1 MAKILGI
8 DLGTTNSC
16 MAVMEGGEPVVI
28 ENSEGARTTPSIV
41 AFAKSGERLVG
52 QAAKRQ
58 AVTNSQ
64 NTVFSIKRFMGR
76 KFEEV
81 QDEAKRVP
89 YKIIRASNGDAHVEV
104 QVGGERKGFSPQE
117 ISAMILSKLK
127 ADAEAKLGEKIT
139 QAVITVPAYFNDS
152 QRNATKDAGRIAGLE
167 VLRIINEPT
176 AASLAYGLDKKKDE
190 KIAVY
195 DLGGGT
201 FDISVLEIGEGVFE
215 VKATNGDTHLGGDD
229 WDNKLM
235 DWIIAE
241 FRSETGVDV
250 SKQSDA
256 LQRIKEEAEK
266 AKIALSSSQ
275 EYEINLPFITADATG
290 PKHIQ
295 KKLTRSKLEQLTDDL
310 FERTIRPVKS
320 CLGDAKLSESEI
332 NELVLVGGMTRMP
345 KVIETARKLIGK
357 EPHKGVNPDEVV
369 AVGAAIQGGVLR
381 GDVKDVL
388 LLDVTPLT
396 LAIETAGNI
405 ATPMIPRNTT
415 IPTRKQ
421 QIFSTYS
428 DNQPGVEIKVLQ
440 GERPMARDNKTLGT
454 FHLDG
459 IPPAPRGVPQVEVT
473 FDIDANGILNVSA
486 KDLGTGKE
494 QKISIT
500 GSSGLTKEEVESLRR
515 DAEAH
520 AEEDRK
526 TREAAE
532 IRNAADNLAYQC
544 EKQLAELGEKLSADQ
559 KKGVEDAIKDVREK
573 LSGTDAEAIKKAT
586 EELQSRFQAI
596 SAELY
601 KQAAAQKSGPQP
613 GDAPGSSSTS
623 GGPGGSTTKSDDNVV
638 DADFEVVDDDKK
650 KS

>member
-41 AFAKSGERLVG
+41 AFAKSGERLIG

-89 YKIIRASNGDAHVEV
+89 YKIVRASNGDAHVEV
-104 QVGGERKGFSPQE
+104 QVGGERKSFSPPE
-117 ISAMILSKLK
+117 ISAMILAKLK
-127 ADAEAKLGEKIT
+127 ADAEAKLGEKIA

-229 WDNKLM
+229 WDNKIM

-295 KKLTRSKLEQLTDDL
+295 KKLTRAKLEQLTDDL
-310 FERTIRPVKS
+310 FERTIRPVKA
-320 CLGDAKLSESEI
+320 CLADAKLSESEI

-345 KVIETARKLIGK
+345 KVIDTARKLIGK

-428 DNQPGVEIKVLQ
+428 DNQPGVEIKILQ

-486 KDLGTGKE
+486 KDLGSGKE

-500 GSSGLTKEEVESLRR
+500 GSSGLTKEEVEKLRK
-515 DAEAH
+515 DAELH
-520 AEEDRK
+520 AEEDLK
-526 TREAAE
+526 AKEVAE
-532 IRNAADNLAYQC
+532 IRNTADNLAYQC

-559 KKGVEDAIKDVREK
+559 KQGVENAIKDVREK

-601 KQAAAQKSGPQP
+601 KQAASQKPGPQP
-613 GDAPGSSSTS
+613 GDAEGTS
-623 GGPGGSTTKSDDNVV
+623 APSGSTTKADENVV

>member
-1 MAKILGI
+1 
-8 DLGTTNSC
+8 
-16 MAVMEGGEPVVI
+16 
-28 ENSEGARTTPSIV
+28 
-41 AFAKSGERLVG
+41 
-52 QAAKRQ
+52 
-58 AVTNSQ
+58 
-64 NTVFSIKRFMGR
+64 
-76 KFEEV
+76 
-81 QDEAKRVP
+81 
-89 YKIIRASNGDAHVEV
+89 
-104 QVGGERKGFSPQE
+104 
-117 ISAMILSKLK
+117 MILAKLK

-310 FERTIRPVKS
+310 FERTIRPVKA
-320 CLGDAKLSESEI
+320 CLADAKLSESEI

-345 KVIETARKLIGK
+345 KVVDTARKLIGK

-500 GSSGLTKEEVESLRR
+500 GSSGLTKEEVENLRK

-532 IRNAADNLAYQC
+532 IRNTADNLAYQC
-544 EKQLAELGEKLSADQ
+544 EKQLTELGEKLSADQ

-573 LSGTDAEAIKKAT
+573 LNGTDAEAIKKAT

-601 KQAAAQKSGPQP
+601 KQAAAQKPGPPP
-613 GDAPGSSSTS
+613 GEAGGPSAGTGSSSTS
-623 GGPGGSTTKSDDNVV
+623 KPDENVV

>member
-1 MAKILGI
+1 MPKILGI

-41 AFAKSGERLVG
+41 AFAKSGERLIG

-104 QVGGERKGFSPQE
+104 QVGGERKSFSPPE
-117 ISAMILSKLK
+117 ISAMILAKLK

-310 FERTIRPVKS
+310 FERTIRPVKA
-320 CLGDAKLSESEI
+320 CLADAKLSESEI

-345 KVIETARKLIGK
+345 KVVDTARKLIGK

-500 GSSGLTKEEVESLRR
+500 GSSGLTKEEVENLRK

-532 IRNAADNLAYQC
+532 IRNTADNLAYQC
-544 EKQLAELGEKLSADQ
+544 EKQLTELGEKLSADQ

-573 LSGTDAEAIKKAT
+573 LNGTDAEAIKKAT

-601 KQAAAQKSGPQP
+601 KQAAAQKPGPPP
-613 GDAPGSSSTS
+613 GEAGGPSAGTGSSSTAK
-623 GGPGGSTTKSDDNVV
+623 PDENVV

>member
-16 MAVMEGGEPVVI
+16 MSVMEGGEPVVI

-58 AVTNSQ
+58 AVTNAK
-64 NTVFSIKRFMGR
+64 NTIFSIKRFMGR
-76 KFEEV
+76 KFDEV
-81 QDEAKRVP
+81 TDEAKRVP
-89 YKIIRASNGDAHVEV
+89 YKIVKAPNGDAHVEV
-104 QVGGERKGFSPQE
+104 EVGGERKTFSPPE

-127 ADAEAKLGEKIT
+127 SDAESKLGEKIT

-167 VLRIINEPT
+167 VLRIVNEPT

-229 WDNKLM
+229 WDAKIM
-235 DWIIAE
+235 DWVISE
-241 FRSETGVDV
+241 FRADTGIDL

-266 AKIALSSSQ
+266 AKIALSSTQ

-295 KKLTRSKLEQLTDDL
+295 KKLTRAKLEQLTDDL
-310 FERTIRPVKS
+310 FERTIRPVKA
-320 CLGDAKLSESEI
+320 CLTDAKLTERDI

-396 LAIETAGNI
+396 LAIETAGGI

-415 IPTRKQ
+415 IPTRKNE
-421 QIFSTYS
+421 IFSTYS

-440 GERPMARDNKTLGT
+440 GERPMARDNKVLGT

-459 IPPAPRGVPQVEVT
+459 IPPAPRGTPQIEVT

-500 GSSGLTKEEVESLRR
+500 GSSGLSKDEVEKLRKE
-515 DAEAH
+515 AEAH
-520 AEEDRK
+520 ADDDRK
-526 TREAAE
+526 AREAAE
-532 IRNAADNLAYQC
+532 ARNTGDNLAYQC
-544 EKQLAELGEKLSADQ
+544 EKQLRELGDKLPGDQ
-559 KKGVEDAIKDVREK
+559 KKNVEDAIKDLREK
-573 LSGTDAEAIKKAT
+573 LTGNDVDAIKRAT
-586 EELQSRFQAI
+586 EELQTRFQAV

-601 KQAAAQKSGPQP
+601 KQAASQQQQTPPPTGEAEGAAAS
-613 GDAPGSSSTS
+613 A
-623 GGPGGSTTKSDDNVV
+623 KSDEKVV

-650 KS
+650 KQ